1 MYPLVLQCKKGD
13 EKKLKLVLLKSTFFF
28 YFRPIGDI
36 YKNYVFEN
44 SSRGPSS
51 ILGHP
56 TVEDRVGVGL
66 Q

>member
-13 EKKLKLVLLKSTFFF
+13 EKFKLELLKSSFFF

>member
-1 MYPLVLQCKKGD
+1 MYHLVLQCKKGD
-13 EKKLKLVLLKSTFFF
+13 EKIKTGTPKIHIFILFQ
-28 YFRPIGDI
+28 RPIGDI
-36 YKNYVFEN
+36 CKIYVFEN

-56 TVEDRVGVGL
+56 TLEDRVGVGL